1 VKAALRS
8 CLAGA
13 LLGLAAP
20 AAAEVVVLQ
29 NGRRIHVDKAWY
41 EGAEVR
47 YERDGG
53 IYGVPRNLVRAIEPD
68 SNGSVPQ
75 ASPNAVPSSSPAPV
89 APPFRV
95 RYEGGMNE
103 ALGMAVIREL
113 EAAHRDYTRV
123 LGFKPP
129 DTITVVLQL
138 AEKPRESQIPGWAE
152 GLNDGNIRVPVL
164 GVEGMNRRLAGVL
177 RHELAHSF
185 VTARTGGNCP
195 TWLQE
200 GVAQWLQGGSPER
213 EDRSVAALHSTRRLH
228 PLLTLEVPFQQL
240 SQDDVE
246 PAYAE
251 SLSAVAHIIRLRGTA
266 GLSRLLAALGDGHP
280 SDEALPIALRLSY
293 PEFQKSWEAHLEG
306 LASRTG

>member
-1 VKAALRS
+1 
-8 CLAGA
+8 
-13 LLGLAAP
+13 
-20 AAAEVVVLQ
+20 
-29 NGRRIHVDKAWY
+29 
-41 EGAEVR
+41 
-47 YERDGG
+47 
-53 IYGVPRNLVRAIEPD
+53 
-68 SNGSVPQ
+68 
-75 ASPNAVPSSSPAPV
+75 V